1 MSAIHGGGSFN
12 RKTFRQCQHLFL
24 NTDQWKPSGF
34 FIGPGLL
41 RAGVRNNLRMEEF
54 VGLVFKSCSA
64 LRPGA
69 LGERG
74 DLGAVDTEGMDGYP
88 CFQREVVQD
97 KFMDTSALGCG

>member
-1 MSAIHGGGSFN
+1 MGSFN
-12 RKTFRQCQHLFL
+12 RKTFRQCQLLFL
-24 NTDQWKPSGF
+24 NMNQRKPSGF

-41 RAGVRNNLRMEEF
+41 SAGMRNNLRMEEF

-74 DLGAVDTEGMDGYP
+74 DLGAVDTEGVAVPAFRG
-88 CFQREVVQD
+88 
-97 KFMDTSALGCG
+97 K